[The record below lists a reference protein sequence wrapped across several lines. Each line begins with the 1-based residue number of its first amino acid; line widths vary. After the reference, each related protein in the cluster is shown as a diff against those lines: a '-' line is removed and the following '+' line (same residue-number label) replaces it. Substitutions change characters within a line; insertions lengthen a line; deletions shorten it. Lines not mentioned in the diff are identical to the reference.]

1 MSRPPGEGSTAAR
14 GISAAVLK
22 GGLLIALAVLIG
34 VFLVQRVDS
43 GKASSTG
50 ASTASTKPKTTTT
63 VRKPPAAATT
73 TTTLPAGP
81 AKTPDQV
88 RVIVLNGGAPSGQA
102 AKMRT
107 QLLQAGY
114 TNQPQANNW
123 SGHQQTG
130 NTVQCKAGLDREAV
144 ALSQQN
150 ALQGSKVAPF
160 PNPVPTVV
168 PSDADCVVVVGG

>member
-1 MSRPPGEGSTAAR
+1 M
-14 GISAAVLK
+14 LK
-22 GGLLIALAVLIG
+22 GGLLIALAVVIG
-34 VFLVQRVDS
+34 VFLLQRVDS
-43 GKASSTG
+43 GKASSTT
-50 ASTASTKPKTTTT
+50 AATASTKPKTTTT
-63 VRKPPAAATT
+63 VKKAAEPTT
-73 TTTLPAGP
+73 TTTTVPAGP

-123 SGHQQTG
+123 SGHQQAG
-130 NTVQCKAGLDREAV
+130 NTVQCRAGLDREAV

-150 ALQGSKVAPF
+150 ALQGSKVAPY
-160 PNPVPTVV
+160 PNPAPSVV
-168 PSDADCVVVVGG
+168 PSDVDCLVVVGS